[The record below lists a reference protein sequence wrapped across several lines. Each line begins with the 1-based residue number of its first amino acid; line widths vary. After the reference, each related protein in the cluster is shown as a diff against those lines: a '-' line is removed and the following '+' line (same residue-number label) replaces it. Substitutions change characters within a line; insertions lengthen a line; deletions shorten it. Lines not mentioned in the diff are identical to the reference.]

1 MEQPGLKFVLEISIG
16 VTPGKL
22 LELGPV
28 GKGIRKVVP
37 LLGGTF
43 EGPGIKGTIL
53 PGGYDW
59 QFVRPDGVTE
69 MDARYV
75 LKTDDDVL
83 ITIVNRCLRHGTP
96 EAMQKIANGEL
107 ADPSEYYFRTAPI
120 FETASAKYD
129 WLNRHIF
136 IANGIRK
143 PDQVQIQVWQVL

>member
-1 MEQPGLKFVLEISIG
+1 MEQPGLQFVFEIRID

-22 LELGPV
+22 LELGAV
-28 GKGIRKVVP
+28 AKGVKKIVP
-37 LLGGTF
+37 ILGGQF

-59 QFVRPDGVTE
+59 QFVRPDGVAE

-75 LKTDDDVL
+75 LKTDDGVL
-83 ITIVNRCLRHGTP
+83 ITVVNRCLRHGTP
-96 EAMQKIANGEL
+96 EAMQKIADGEF
-107 ADPSEYYFRTAPI
+107 AGRAEYYFRTTPI

-143 PDQVQIQVWQVL
+143 PNEVLIQVWQVL